1 MYKLPEKIDAANAKT
16 VEEELMKTR
25 PVELDASSLSA
36 VSSSGLRMLLRFS
49 ESLPGSLRLNDVSGE
64 IYEILETTGFTEIW
78 DVRKKPRQVEI
89 DGLPLIGTG
98 SWAKVYLL
106 DEETVIKVYDSP
118 NNDLYPDKAKY
129 EADIS
134 REVFKRR
141 IPTAISYNLVKC
153 GTYDAGVY
161 ERITGPTLAEEMV
174 KNPQKLEELM
184 RQFADIGR
192 KLHAADAPQNIF
204 PNVMDSIR
212 MPGVDQMMTVWLDEQ
227 EVKKWN
233 QLYDVIPVRETLLH
247 TDFQY
252 SNVMIQNGEMILID
266 VGGAA
271 YGHPIL
277 DFFGTYIW
285 AYHPEIIRMPFPDGM
300 CREAFDTYVK
310 FYFGDRLTEENRPV
324 LYDLLEFTGMLMG
337 ATMFALKAAAK
348 ENHTPTEDER
358 KRVHAMFDPLF
369 QREIGDLREKF
380 LLADKELFDKRF

>member
-134 REVFKRR
+134 REVFKRK

-174 KNPQKLEELM
+174 KNPEKLEELTKQ
-184 RQFADIGR
+184 R
-192 KLHAADAPQNIF
+192 
-204 PNVMDSIR
+204 
-212 MPGVDQMMTVWLDEQ
+212 DQMTAELAKLRQKLKLAQRMITDQPMLQGKVQAE
-227 EVKKWN
+227 KAHM
-233 QLYDVIPVRETLLH
+233 REWY
-247 TDFQY
+247 F
-252 SNVMIQNGEMILID
+252 
-266 VGGAA
+266 
-271 YGHPIL
+271 
-277 DFFGTYIW
+277 
-285 AYHPEIIRMPFPDGM
+285 PER
-300 CREAFDTYVK
+300 
-310 FYFGDRLTEENRPV
+310 
-324 LYDLLEFTGMLMG
+324 
-337 ATMFALKAAAK
+337 AK
-348 ENHTPTEDER
+348 EQNKGCHRDDGAR
-358 KRVHAMFDPLF
+358 
-369 QREIGDLREKF
+369 
-380 LLADKELFDKRF
+380 